1 MQRLFEGKKTAYS
14 PSDLNM
20 ESTRL
25 RSLINS
31 IILFFSI
38 QFSILAEEM
47 ILTYETAKKKCFF
60 DSEQVV
66 VRIQIPIK
74 YLHYF
79 FFFYL

>member
-20 ESTRL
+20 ENIRL

-31 IILFFSI
+31 IIFCFRI

-47 ILTYETAKKKCFF
+47 MLTYETAKKKSFF
-60 DSEQVV
+60 DSEEMV
-66 VRIQIPIK
+66 VRIDILTK
-74 YLHYF
+74 YLHL
-79 FFFYL
+79 FFFYF